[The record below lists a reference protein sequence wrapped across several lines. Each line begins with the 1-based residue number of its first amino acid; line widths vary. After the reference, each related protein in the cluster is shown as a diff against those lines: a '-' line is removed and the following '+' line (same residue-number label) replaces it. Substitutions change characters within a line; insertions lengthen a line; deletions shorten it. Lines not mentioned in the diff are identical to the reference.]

1 MSPASV
7 FLQPQ
12 NTEIAKNDWL
22 RVGKHLNGL
31 WPKKVPE
38 IIEWTYGSHWY
49 RQHSYMS
56 APYIS
61 IDTEYV
67 PNTKELLLLGIGA
80 PGLPVI
86 QWWPKRLDAAC
97 RDTVRYFL
105 KGLIER
111 IPVVFQNCMADIP
124 VIEQALGIK
133 YTDYKRVD
141 DTMFLH
147 SLLWCEM
154 PHNLEF
160 LARMYGDYEKMKHL
174 PMTDPLYNAGDVVE
188 TIAVWEKLK
197 REVENDPQTWWIYEN
212 SLLPLV
218 PIILEAEHL
227 GIRVN
232 RATVSKAEVRYNAA
246 REEAITVAEAYC
258 GYPINMGSPLQLKEV
273 LQYEFPTKQIRST
286 DEDSIAK
293 LRTSVLPFDSE
304 EENTVSS
311 MDRRMGEGAHPLLE
325 SRVLYARAQQYLSHY
340 VRPMLDSSNG
350 RISASFHPWA
360 QNTGR
365 WSTVN
370 PPLAQLPHS
379 LREGLIP
386 DKGWKWVE
394 FDYSQIE
401 LRIIAALAND
411 IPLLTAFEKGWDV
424 HSFNATGFFGF
435 DSEKGR
441 YANGEQRLRE
451 LWKAVYGVPIPERDS
466 TILQQCVS
474 QLKARDNSAIQ
485 AWTELSSS
493 EVAKWKACIRAPSGD
508 ESFPGRGCTPQEWRQ
523 ARQQTREFGDDD
535 QSRARTIASHTW
547 SLAAWIILGG
557 PPPGWEGSDDIRRLF
572 AKPAIYRLCYG
583 GTPQGAPSI
592 PGAASTGLSSL
603 QLIRAS
609 QAWINA
615 HPAIKRF
622 WSNIER
628 TALKQRQ
635 LRTFLGRRWNFL
647 GHDLK
652 RIQRQMADFPMQGA
666 VADIMNITLIQ
677 IKSALGDR
685 VRMSYTMHDSL
696 KLQVKD
702 SIATLD
708 SDIQTIKSIAEQE
721 WDVSGVKMSFPVE
734 MHIR

>member
-1 MSPASV
+1 MISVMSPASV

-31 WPKKVPE
+31 WPKKMPE
-38 IIEWTYGSHWY
+38 IQEWVKNSGPWN
-49 RQHSYMS
+49 SYVWQQYTENPPS
-56 APYIS
+56 FLV
-61 IDTEYV
+61 IDTEYI
-67 PNTKELLLLGIGA
+67 PQSKKLLLLGIGG

-86 QWWPKRLDAAC
+86 QWWP
-97 RDTVRYFL
+97 
-105 KGLIER
+105 ER
-111 IPVVFQNCMADIP
+111 NSAQTDHEVYEHLSQWIRRVPIVFQNAMADIP
-124 VIEQALGIK
+124 VLEQALGIE
-133 YTDYKRVD
+133 YDDYLRVD
-141 DTMFLH
+141 DTMLLH

-160 LARMYGDYEKMKHL
+160 LARMYGNYEKMKHL

-197 REVENDPQTWWIYEN
+197 KEVANDPQTWWIYEN

-218 PIILEAEHL
+218 PIILEAEQL
-227 GIRVN
+227 GIRVD
-232 RATVSKAEVRYNAA
+232 RTKVREAEVQY
-246 REEAITVAEAYC
+246 EEARGYALKVAEAYC
-258 GYPINMGSPLQLKEV
+258 GYPINMSSPLQLKEV

-293 LRTSVLPFDSE
+293 LRSSVLPFDPE
-304 EENTVSS
+304 EENSISS

-340 VRPMLDSSNG
+340 VRPMLDSSDG
-350 RISASFHPWA
+350 RLYASFHPWA

-365 WSTVN
+365 WSTVD

-379 LREGLIP
+379 LRKGLVP

-394 FDYSQIE
+394 LDWDQIE

-411 IPLLTAFEKGWDV
+411 IPLLEAFAMGYDP
-424 HSFNATGFFGF
+424 HLLNACEFFGM
-435 DSEKGR
+435 EKP
-441 YANGEQRLRE
+441 
-451 LWKAVYGVPIPERDS
+451 PIP
-466 TILQQCVS
+466 TKQMMTW
-474 QLKARDNSAIQ
+474 AIKEQ
-485 AWTELSSS
+485 YTLNNDFTLE
-493 EVAKWKACIRAPSGD
+493 EVETMQWVLHYNY
-508 ESFPGRGCTPQEWRQ
+508 Q
-523 ARQQTREFGDDD
+523 
-535 QSRARTIASHTW
+535 
-547 SLAAWIILGG
+547 
-557 PPPGWEGSDDIRRLF
+557 GSDDPRRLF
-572 AKPAIYRLCYG
+572 AKPAVYRLCYG
-583 GTPQGAPSI
+583 GTPKGAPSI
-592 PGAASTGLSSL
+592 PGAASTGLSSV

-628 TALKQRQ
+628 TALKHRQ

-677 IKSALGDR
+677 IKEALGDK
-685 VRMSYTMHDSL
+685 VRLSYTMHDSL
-696 KLQVKD
+696 KLQVRD
-702 SIATLD
+702 SIATVD
-708 SDIQTIKSIAEQE
+708 SDIQMIKEIAEQE
-721 WDVSGVKMSFPVE
+721 WDVAEVKMSFPIEV
-734 MHIR
+734 HIR